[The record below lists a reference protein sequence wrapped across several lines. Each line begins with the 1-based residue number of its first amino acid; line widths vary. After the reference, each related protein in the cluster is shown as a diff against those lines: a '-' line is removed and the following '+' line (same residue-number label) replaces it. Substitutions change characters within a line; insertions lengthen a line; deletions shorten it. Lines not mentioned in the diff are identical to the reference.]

1 MSFVALSLYQMS
13 SLFQVLSC
21 CLFCEAT
28 INRILW
34 GSPMRFLQWV
44 SEFLSPLSFCPRQF
58 NPHHFLLVPS
68 VPPSSSFL
76 DNDYCYLSYLS
87 LVSLVLVWKKRLV
100 YLQLGKTWN
109 HLPVGSLGPSFS
121 YKAWWRGDITE
132 DSLPKIV
139 FRETALML
147 SSHLVYI
154 HWLTLVF
161 FDSCGDDES
170 FYWLFLEYL

>member
-58 NPHHFLLVPS
+58 NPHHFPLGPS

-76 DNDYCYLSYLS
+76 DDDYCYLSFFS
-87 LVSLVLVWKKRLV
+87 LLSLVLVWKERLV
-100 YLQLGKTWN
+100 YLQLGKTISQ
-109 HLPVGSLGPSFS
+109 LVLLVPPFPTRLGGGEISQRILFL
-121 YKAWWRGDITE
+121 K
-132 DSLPKIV
+132 
-139 FRETALML
+139 L
-147 SSHLVYI
+147 SS
-154 HWLTLVF
+154 
-161 FDSCGDDES
+161 EKQP
-170 FYWLFLEYL
+170 